1 MGRTGIVTEWTTG
14 TAGAGG
20 ETAAWTYNGEE
31 NWDGQSRLVIALH
44 GHGTPGLDS
53 QGALQFAQNPTVGTV
68 PMALARTGRY
78 IVCSIQAAGAAA
90 WSKPAALTAINAAVT
105 AARTRG
111 AKTGKYG
118 LLGYSMGG
126 LTAANQLKR
135 DAANIAAV
143 WTWAPAIDIDFAY
156 STGGHSPIANN
167 GTWTTEINTAFGSY
181 AATAG
186 YRVWDE
192 PATYAALTVP
202 WRIAHA
208 TDDSV
213 VPYSISSTFV
223 AAVNTSY
230 VTLRSPAITGDH
242 TNLFAQVPDDEVVRF
257 FDSAT
262 WN

>member
-1 MGRTGIVTEWTTG
+1 MGRTGIRTEWTTG
-14 TAGAGG
+14 TAGTGG
-20 ETAAWTYNGEE
+20 ETAAWTFNNEE
-31 NWDGQSRLVIALH
+31 KWNGQSRLVIALH
-44 GHGTPGLDS
+44 GHGTVNATTPLTFGQNVSAGL
-53 QGALQFAQNPTVGTV
+53 AA
-68 PMALARTGRY
+68 MKLASTGRY
-78 IVCSIQAAGAAA
+78 IVCSIEAAGAAS
-90 WSKPAALTAINAAVT
+90 WSKPAVLTAINAAVT
-105 AARTRG
+105 AARARG

-126 LTAANQLKR
+126 LACANQLKR

-143 WTWAPAIDIDFAY
+143 WTWAPAIDLDFVY

-167 GTWTTEINTAFGSY
+167 ATWTTEVNTAFGSY

-223 AAVNTSY
+223 AAVNTPY

-242 TNLFAQVPDDEVVRF
+242 TGLFSQVPDDEVVRF